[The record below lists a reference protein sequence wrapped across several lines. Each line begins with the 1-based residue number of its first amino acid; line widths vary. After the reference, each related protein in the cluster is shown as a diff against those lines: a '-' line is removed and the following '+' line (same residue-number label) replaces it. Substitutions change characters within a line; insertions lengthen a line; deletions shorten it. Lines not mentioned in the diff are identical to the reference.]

1 MKKWSKYQI
10 LCLYALSL
18 ITLIGCTRTRIID
31 KISIVHVFGF
41 DQTEDGELLGTALF
55 PEYTK
60 SKTSDE
66 VKYLE
71 VESPTGVLFV
81 PKMDAH
87 TSTPVEVAKI
97 RVLLFGKEYAEAGIE
112 DMVERFIITPQL
124 GTNIQIAVSNQSAKE
139 SLKQFKKE
147 HSLTLADR
155 LEQNMRGQS
164 LPTMNL
170 HIFLN
175 HFYGEGMDAYVPM
188 LTLDESDMLK
198 VDGLAVFKDE
208 KLKLHLK
215 PVQTVYFS
223 LLKDYRTQATLRIE
237 LDEEDRREALTVKA
251 FRSKSKWNWDKK
263 KERMNLNLKLQMT
276 LTQYPNRFDV
286 ENKEDIKTMEKLIV
300 EKIEKGVE
308 DLLTTFKENGVDPLG
323 IGNIVRS
330 KDRNWKKEA
339 FYEKYPDMPI
349 TVNVDLQIIH
359 TGLES

>member
-1 MKKWSKYQI
+1 MKRWRKFHVI
-10 LCLYALSL
+10 FFLLICLISL
-18 ITLIGCTRTRIID
+18 FGCARTRIID

-41 DQTEDGELLGTALF
+41 DQSEDGELLGSALF
-55 PEYTK
+55 PEYTR

-66 VKYLE
+66 VKFLE
-71 VESPTGVLFV
+71 VKSPTGVLFV

-97 RVLLFGKEYAEAGIE
+97 RVLLFGKKYAEAGIE

-124 GTNIQIAVSNQSAKE
+124 GTNIQIAVSSQSANE

-175 HFYGEGMDAYVPM
+175 HFYDEGMDAYVPM
-188 LTLDESDMLK
+188 LILDEHEMLK
-198 VDGLAVFKDE
+198 VDGLGIFNGG

-215 PVQTVYFS
+215 PEQTALFS
-223 LLKDYRTQATLRIE
+223 LLEDYRTQATLRFE
-237 LDEEDRREALTVKA
+237 LDEEDRREALTVKG
-251 FRSKSKWNWDKK
+251 FRSRSKWHWDKV
-263 KERMNLNLKLQMT
+263 KERMNLNLKLEMT
-276 LTQYPNRFDV
+276 LTQYPNRFDM
-286 ENKEDIKTMEKLIV
+286 EKKEDIKRMEGIIV
-300 EKIEKGVE
+300 KRIRTGIE

-323 IGNIVRS
+323 MGNIARS
-330 KDRNWKKEA
+330 KDRNWDKKS
-339 FYEKYPDMPI
+339 FYEKYPDMPV
-349 TVNVDLQIIH
+349 TVNVNLQIIH